1 MNKEELAPHVEELA
15 KVLGE
20 KANKEE
26 LLKELDTYLNHY
38 RVTLEWAKRNILKK
52 MGGDPNSLQGSGGR
66 KTVVELTG
74 TEQSVDL
81 LVKVLTVNP
90 KTIEVGGAQKN
101 IVYGL
106 MADETGRVPYTIW
119 EIEAVQLKE
128 GTTVVVHNAYTKE
141 YKGTPQLNLGNRASV
156 EESEEI
162 LDVAGMPSSGGSN
175 EVKVS
180 ELADGMNYVIISGKV
195 TKVETK
201 EITASGEKKN
211 IVTGILTDDTGSV
224 EFTVWGES
232 KVNEG
237 DDVRIV
243 GAYVK
248 SWRGMPKLNLGD
260 KAEVQVLAKGSLG
273 EVSSGSPKVRTL
285 EDVELAGGAMDVLV
299 RGTLVDVREGS
310 GLVKRCPDCRR
321 VLQKGACR
329 IHAKVKGV
337 DDLRIKAILDDGSSS
352 MNVVFGKE
360 LTEKLL
366 GITLEQAVKMTMEES
381 NLDLIKEVAEEK
393 LFAKTLEVRGM
404 VRTDDFGP
412 MLIAKEAD
420 FFERDVRDEG
430 AKLLTELEGFN

>member
-1 MNKEELAPHVEELA
+1 MDKEELAPHVEELA

-20 KANKEE
+20 KADKEE
-26 LLKELDTYLNHY
+26 ILKELDTYLNHY

-52 MGGDPNSLQGSGGR
+52 MGGNPDSLSGSGGR
-66 KTVVELTG
+66 KTVADLTG
-74 TEQSVDL
+74 AEQSVDL

-106 MADETGRVPYTIW
+106 MADETGRIPYTIW
-119 EIEAVQLKE
+119 ETEVVQLTE

-141 YKGTPQLNLGNRASV
+141 YKGAPQLNLGNRASV
-156 EESEEI
+156 EESEEL
-162 LDVAGMPSSGGSN
+162 LDVAAMPSSGGSG

-180 ELADGMNYVIISGKV
+180 GLADGMNYVVISGKV
-195 TKVETK
+195 TKLETK

-211 IVTGILTDDTGSV
+211 IVTGILTDETGSV

-232 KVNEG
+232 KANDG
-237 DDVRIV
+237 DDVQIV

-260 KAEVQVLAKGSLG
+260 KAEIKVLAEGALG
-273 EVSSGSPKVRTL
+273 DVISGSPKVRTL
-285 EDVELAGGAMDVLV
+285 EDVELSGGGMDVLI

-310 GLVKRCPDCRR
+310 GLVKRCPECKR

-329 IHAKVKGV
+329 IHAKVKGF

-366 GITLEQAVKMTMEES
+366 GIDLEQAVKMTMEES
-381 NLDLIKEVAEEK
+381 NLDLIKEMAEEK
-393 LFAKTLEVRGM
+393 LFARSLEVRGM
-404 VRTDDFGP
+404 VRSDDFGP
-412 MLIAKEAD
+412 MMIAREAD
-420 FFERDVRDEG
+420 LFERDVRDEG